1 MELKTRGY
9 EAVISAVRTKLR
21 NPRVS
26 PQTWLAE
33 KLGVTRQAV
42 HHWADNDGIP
52 PKYVDKVKRLTGLT
66 REQIRPQDIPLDL
79 PDDVMEEITVQAR
92 ARKETFT
99 AHLIAVL
106 RAGLRI
112 NK

>member
-9 EAVISAVRTKLR
+9 DAVIAAVREKLNDPQR
-21 NPRVS
+21 S

-42 HHWADNDGIP
+42 HLWRDNDGIP
-52 PKYVDKVKRLTGLT
+52 PKHVDKVRRLTGLT

-79 PDDVMEEITVQAR
+79 PDDLREEISAQAR
-92 ARKETFT
+92 ERKETFT
-99 AHLIAVL
+99 ARLIAVL
-106 RAGLRI
+106 RAGLKL
-112 NK
+112 NH

>member
-9 EAVISAVRTKLR
+9 DAVIAAVRAKVDDPQR
-21 NPRVS
+21 S
-26 PQTWLAE
+26 PQTWLAD
-33 KLGVTRQAV
+33 KLGVTRQVV
-42 HHWADNDGIP
+42 HFWRNSDGIP
-52 PKYVDKVKRLTGLT
+52 PKHIDKVKRLTGLT

-79 PDDVMEEITVQAR
+79 PDDIMERISAQAR
-92 ARKETFT
+92 ERKETFT
-99 AHLIAVL
+99 ASLIAVL